1 MSFRKATEVFT
12 DFLEREKQR
21 NIQMLEVSRLLRVD
35 LTFTN
40 EELIKNAEEAYIQYM
55 EKLIVEQAEAVIN
68 G

>member
-1 MSFRKATEVFT
+1 MSFKKATEVFT

-21 NIQMLEVSRLLRVD
+21 NIQMLEVSRLLGVD

-40 EELIKNAEEAYIQYM
+40 DELIKNAEEAYIQHM
-55 EKLIVEQAEAVIN
+55 EKLIVDQVEAVIN

>member
-55 EKLIVEQAEAVIN
+55 EKLIVDQAEAVIN